1 MSSDKRKL
9 INNYFDFE
17 EPDLPTLKKYARYGL
32 IVLIL
37 GILMLYLEQAEI
49 IGDFT
54 VISVVFIL
62 VGLFSLWILIK
73 PFISSGVIFSSKAAD
88 GDMDIW
94 FSEDIHEVIK
104 PKALEQLKI
113 NSSSIKD
120 ENIIIVPYP
129 VYWQLPDFTTEQ
141 ISRKIGEDGTYTYSI
156 WMVQILIV
164 TDNFIS
170 YYSCI
175 YDWINSSIHDERTN
189 EYFFDDIASV
199 SNDTFNL
206 EYKFID
212 NEELEIGI
220 AKVFKLTNMSGE
232 RLSILTDIPSLNVPE
247 GYSNN
252 LERLVQAIRI
262 LLRNRRYGEEI
273 EVSEKNDTNAGDVV
287 FEVENKTKD
296 KGKVYFHQQLRELY
310 NEYNQET
317 EEDE

>member
-9 INNYFDFE
+9 ICNYFDFE
-17 EPDLPTLKKYARYGL
+17 EPDLPTLKKFAKYGL
-32 IVLIL
+32 IVLIF

-49 IGDFT
+49 IGDFM

-113 NSSSIKD
+113 NPSSIKD

-129 VYWQLPDFTTEQ
+129 VYWQLPGFTAEQ

-156 WMVQILIV
+156 WLVQILIV

-199 SNDTFNL
+199 SNDTLNL
-206 EYKFID
+206 KYKFID
-212 NEELEIGI
+212 YEEIEIGQ
-220 AKVFKLTNMSGE
+220 AKVFKLTNMSGD

-273 EVSEKNDTNAGDVV
+273 EVSEKIDANDADVI

-296 KGKVYFHQQLRELY
+296 NGKVYFHQQLRELY